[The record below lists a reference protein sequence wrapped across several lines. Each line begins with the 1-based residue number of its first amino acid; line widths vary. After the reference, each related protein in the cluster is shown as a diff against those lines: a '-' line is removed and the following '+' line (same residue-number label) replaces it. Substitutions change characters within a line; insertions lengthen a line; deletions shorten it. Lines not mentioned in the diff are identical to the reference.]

1 VDPVT
6 DTAILAVK
14 ALFSAYSGYTKGK
27 FTDSD
32 RGVREEVRRR
42 STMLKNHLANIHT
55 SAHDSRH
62 RKARREADNVIEV
75 CEQIQ
80 TDAQFSTSRTPH
92 STHDGIGKMNK
103 KSIKKLIDH
112 DLSTLQKLVKCANK
126 VNEISDSQAKG
137 VEEIEVVT
145 GLKELAQMCTG
156 TRNHFLE
163 RNMLID
169 GLTKR

>member
-1 VDPVT
+1 
-6 DTAILAVK
+6 
-14 ALFSAYSGYTKGK
+14 
-27 FTDSD
+27 
-32 RGVREEVRRR
+32 
-42 STMLKNHLANIHT
+42 MLKNHLANIHT